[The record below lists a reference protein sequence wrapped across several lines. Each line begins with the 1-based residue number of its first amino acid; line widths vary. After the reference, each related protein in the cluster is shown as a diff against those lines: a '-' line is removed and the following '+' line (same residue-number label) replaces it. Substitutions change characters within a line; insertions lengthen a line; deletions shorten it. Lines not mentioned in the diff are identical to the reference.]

1 MSATDGASNA
11 KVFLSPEW
19 LHAQAL
25 VSPLSG
31 LLGDNL
37 NRIHLV
43 AAGTLLWGGMAA
55 AIGMATSLPQA
66 CCCD

>member
-1 MSATDGASNA
+1 MP
-11 KVFLSPEW
+11 L
-19 LHAQAL
+19 QAL

-43 AAGTLLWGGMAA
+43 VKTLN
-55 AIGMATSLPQA
+55 T
-66 CCCD
+66 